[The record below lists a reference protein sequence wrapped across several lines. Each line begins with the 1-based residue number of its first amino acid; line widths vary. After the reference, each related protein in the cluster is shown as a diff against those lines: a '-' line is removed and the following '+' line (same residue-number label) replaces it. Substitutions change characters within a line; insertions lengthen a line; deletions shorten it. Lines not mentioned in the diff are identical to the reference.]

1 MKEISLLGA
10 LLSLTQNLSYII
22 MKLEY
27 NNRKRMLEYGRDRA
41 AIYLTFMK
49 IRFGKHNN
57 RGGTEYVLSSI
68 IISRT

>member
-41 AIYLTFMK
+41 AIYLTFIE
-49 IRFGKHNN
+49 IRFGKH
-57 RGGTEYVLSSI
+57 I
-68 IISRT
+68 IEAVRNMFYRVS